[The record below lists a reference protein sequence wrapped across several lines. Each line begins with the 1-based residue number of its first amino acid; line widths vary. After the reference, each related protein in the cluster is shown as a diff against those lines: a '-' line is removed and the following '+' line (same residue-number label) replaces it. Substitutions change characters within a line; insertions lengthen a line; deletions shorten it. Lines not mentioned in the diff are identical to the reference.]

1 MVNYQLVR
9 SKRRKTLGLQVKCG
23 RVIVRA
29 PSTLSEEYI
38 SLFIKEKA
46 VWLKA
51 KIAEQLS
58 KPQSCH
64 FNQGS
69 TLLYLGKPAK
79 INISL
84 VKRPNVFLTN
94 QSLPSAD
101 KQYKKP
107 ETNILNVDVNQ
118 QIYGSF
124 SDNLQKSYY
133 VQKQL
138 NKFFKFQAQ
147 HLISERLTVI
157 SNKIRLT
164 PKKVTVRKYRARWG
178 SCNSRGE
185 VSFNYL
191 LMMTPL
197 FVIDY
202 VIVHEL
208 CHLVHLNHSQHF
220 WQLVAQHFPEYKTA
234 KQWLKNNQSQLYWQV
249 D

>member
-9 SKRRKTLGLQVKCG
+9 SPRRKTLGLQVKCG

-29 PSTLSEEYI
+29 PFTLSEEYI
-38 SLFIKEKA
+38 SLFIKEKT

-51 KIAEQLS
+51 KIAEQRS

-69 TLLYLGKPAK
+69 TLLYFGKLAK

-84 VKRPNVFLTN
+84 VKRPNVFLTK
-94 QSLPSAD
+94 QLLHSAD
-101 KQYKKP
+101 EQYKEP
-107 ETNILNVDVNQ
+107 VAYILNVDVNQ
-118 QIYGSF
+118 KIYSHF
-124 SDNLQKSYY
+124 SDSNQQLCYI
-133 VQKQL
+133 QKQL
-138 NKFFKFQAQ
+138 SKFFKHQAQ
-147 HLISERLTVI
+147 PLISQRLSVI
-157 SNKIRLT
+157 SNKITLT
-164 PKKVTVRKYRARWG
+164 PKKVTVKQYRARWG
-178 SCNSRGE
+178 SCNNRGE

-191 LMMTPL
+191 LIMTPL

-208 CHLVHLNHSQHF
+208 CHLVHLNHSPNF
-220 WQLVAQHFPEYKTA
+220 WQLVAHHFPEYKTA
-234 KQWLKNNQSQLYWQV
+234 KEWLKNNQSQLYWQV